1 MKISSLWNPISK
13 TTQTNVSS
21 ELTSPPKPKD
31 VNVGETLLKDYK
43 SKEVKT
49 IFDKYNVDFDA
60 EAQKNVSAFMK
71 GASGS
76 EKQKLETVEI
86 ALYKGIEPTVE
97 NLETMHTALTRDAD
111 AVSQLSEVPAAE
123 QKDVDVYSAKK
134 IVKALK
140 LPEVLKK
147 AISDELD
154 KGVPLKDA
162 LRNVYA
168 ALTGETATVKELNT
182 VKQLLGAIKQALKQ
196 GHVSFDAVEGF
207 KTESV
212 KMTPHQSGEALTLS
226 DLLQSDVIAT
236 TDEVESLLISSEAPE
251 NDRKSGVGVGVGETA
266 IEKTA
271 IDKSATDSMA
281 VDKTSIAKTVMGR
294 TVLGEA
300 VSGEAIRAGSIY
312 GETLTTDS
320 LVSET
325 HGTSDVEPVS
335 NEAVEDLAWLKTVEE
350 AMEVVLA
357 NMDEAFSGLSDLISI
372 RTYLVETTTEAT
384 LQAKATFEHF
394 RKETTQLLDQAQT
407 VKHPVLVAENI
418 GKAIDKISHLILK
431 SEVTLYTDM
440 FTEKKLLLMSSDLEK
455 AQTML
460 KNGDLAKAQA
470 IVKSALDILRDIKFQ
485 PSERKMQAFATDK
498 MERLTETKSQNL
510 EQTIVKH
517 IEKTTD
523 VKSARDILE
532 TLRFLGL
539 NHEMEV
545 AEHLDQ
551 KDGETTKMWQQENIK
566 EILLKLMKEESTQKV
581 VESAE
586 QSLMNFTGQQ
596 MMNDSGK
603 QDQPFYYFNLP
614 VMDGGDLGE
623 MKVYM
628 KGAQRNHQID
638 WQNTEMY
645 FGVQLKST
653 GPVGIKVKIQQQKVD
668 VQILG
673 DQPEALAETI
683 KPVMERL
690 AEIGYIKGDLTTK
703 NYSEDKGISFKPNL
717 TLPQNQTIDG
727 KGFDFK
733 I

>member
-13 TTQTNVSS
+13 TAQTNISS
-21 ELTSPPKPKD
+21 ELATTPKPKD
-31 VNVGETLLKDYK
+31 VNVGETILKDYK

-49 IFDKYNVDFDA
+49 IFDKYNVEFDT

-86 ALYKGIEPTVE
+86 ALYKGIEPTQE
-97 NLETMHTALTRDAD
+97 NLETVHTALTRDAD
-111 AVSQLSEVPAAE
+111 AVAQLSDVPALE
-123 QKDVDVYSAKK
+123 QDDVDLYSAKK

-147 AISDELD
+147 VISDELD

-168 ALTGETATVKELNT
+168 ALTGESVTNKEHNSII
-182 VKQLLGAIKQALKQ
+182 QLLGAIKQVLKQ
-196 GHVSFDAVEGF
+196 NNISLEAFEGY
-207 KTESV
+207 KLESI
-212 KMTPHQSGEALTLS
+212 KMAPDLSAKSLTLTELAQDVVLAKTDDIENLLMSS
-226 DLLQSDVIAT
+226 DDA
-236 TDEVESLLISSEAPE
+236 EHE
-251 NDRKSGVGVGVGETA
+251 RKSVVSVAVGENVTA
-266 IEKTA
+266 ISDPDNSATGNSA
-271 IDKSATDSMA
+271 AYKSAE
-281 VDKTSIAKTVMGR
+281 DKVATAKIILGR
-294 TVLGEA
+294 TILE
-300 VSGEAIRAGSIY
+300 
-312 GETLTTDS
+312 ETETTDS
-320 LVSET
+320 L
-325 HGTSDVEPVS
+325 GSDQRKASDAESVPD
-335 NEAVEDLAWLKTVEE
+335 EAVEDLKWLKTIEE
-350 AMEVVLA
+350 AMEAVLT

-372 RTYLVETTTEAT
+372 RTYLVESTTEAT
-384 LQAKATFEHF
+384 IQAKATFENF

-418 GKAIDKISHLILK
+418 SKAIDKISHLILK

-460 KNGDLAKAQA
+460 KNGDLTKAQA
-470 IVKSALDILRDIKFQ
+470 IVKNALDVLRDIKFQ
-485 PSERKMQAFATDK
+485 PSERRLQAFATDK
-498 MERLTETKSQNL
+498 MERLTETKNQNL

-523 VKSARDILE
+523 VRSARDILE

-551 KDGETTKMWQQENIK
+551 KDGETTKIWQQENIK
-566 EILLKLMKEESTQKV
+566 EILLKLMKEESSQKV

-586 QSLMNFTGQQ
+586 QSLMNFSGQQ

-623 MKVYM
+623 LKVYM

-673 DQPEALAETI
+673 DQPEGLVSAI

-690 AEIGYIKGDLTTK
+690 AEIGYIKGDLTIK
-703 NYSEDKGISFKPNL
+703 SYSEDKGISFKPNL
-717 TLPQNQTIDG
+717 TLPQNQTMEG